1 MFEYRSPMKQD
12 SDKWSP
18 IVTSDSLFD
27 LQSVAQSP
35 FNVRNVWQRSSGQW
49 MKRSH
54 RFDWSTPIF
63 QRRSLER
70 REWMTGYV
78 RVSACVVNKIIW
90 ERGESRCTPV
100 YRSVNLIHECR
111 SRADARER
119 SSFDFAWHVLIIVE
133 ILPARY
139 ECNLKNS
146 GNSLNKLQFSHGV
159 SYHIHLNYGIES
171 CDFKS
176 NNSLL
181 FTAVT

>member
-1 MFEYRSPMKQD
+1 MKQD
-12 SDKWSP
+12 SDKWSS

-27 LQSVAQSP
+27 PQSVAQSP

-49 MKRSH
+49 MKRSP

-139 ECNLKNS
+139 ECNLKNPAAILLTNS
-146 GNSLNKLQFSHGV
+146 NSLTVFPITYV
-159 SYHIHLNYGIES
+159 SITAVES

-181 FTAVT
+181 LTAIT